1 MVVDCHTHIN
11 YYEDESRA
19 ALPGTLES
27 LQREMRR
34 NRVDVAM
41 VLTSYKVNPGRP
53 STREAVVATRG
64 LNNIFIVAGV
74 KYEGFKREDL
84 AEIREYLQE
93 GSVRGLKLY
102 PGYEPFY
109 PHDDRMRPVFELAG
123 EFDVPV
129 MIHTGD
135 TLNPMGKVKFAHPL
149 HVDEVAVDFPDVK
162 IIICHIGNPW
172 IRDTM
177 EVVYKNKNVY
187 TDISGL
193 VLGDF
198 TDRFEVYMRKQIQEM
213 ILYGVEPEKVLYGTD
228 WPISSM
234 VSYLQ
239 FMEELKIPVQER
251 KKIMGENAA
260 ALFKLSK
267 ENSTLNGNSGSDWLS

>member
-1 MVVDCHTHIN
+1 MIIDCHTHIN
-11 YYEDESRA
+11 YYEDENQP
-19 ALPGTLES
+19 ALPGSLEN

-34 NRVDVAM
+34 NRVDVAI

-53 STREAVVATRG
+53 STRDAVMATRA
-64 LNNIFIVAGV
+64 LSNIFIVAGIR
-74 KYEGFKREDL
+74 YDGFKKDDL
-84 AEIREYLQE
+84 EEVRGYLQE

-102 PGYEPFY
+102 PGYETFY
-109 PHDDRMRPVFELAG
+109 PHDERMRPVFELAG

-172 IRDTM
+172 VRDTM

-234 VSYLQ
+234 ESYLR
-239 FMEELKIPVQER
+239 FMEELKIPAQEK
-251 KKIMGENAA
+251 KKIMWENAA
-260 ALFKLSK
+260 QLFKLSK
-267 ENSTLNGNSGSDWLS
+267 ENTNLNGNAMPGWLK

>member
-1 MVVDCHTHIN
+1 MIIDCHTHIN
-11 YYEDESRA
+11 YYEDENQP
-19 ALPGTLES
+19 ALPGSLEN

-34 NRVDVAM
+34 NRVDVAI

-53 STREAVVATRG
+53 STRDAVMATRE
-64 LNNIFIVAGV
+64 LSNIFIVAGIR
-74 KYEGFKREDL
+74 YDGFKKDDL
-84 AEIREYLQE
+84 VEIRGFLQE

-102 PGYEPFY
+102 PGYETFY
-109 PHDDRMRPVFELAG
+109 PQDERMRPVFELAG

-149 HVDEVAVDFPDVK
+149 HVDEIAVDFPDVK

-172 IRDTM
+172 VRDTM

-234 VSYLQ
+234 ESYLR
-239 FMEELKIPVQER
+239 FMEDLKIPDQEK
-251 KKIMGENAA
+251 KKIMWENAA
-260 ALFKLSK
+260 KLFKLSK
-267 ENSTLNGNSGSDWLS
+267 ENTNLNGNTVPGWMK